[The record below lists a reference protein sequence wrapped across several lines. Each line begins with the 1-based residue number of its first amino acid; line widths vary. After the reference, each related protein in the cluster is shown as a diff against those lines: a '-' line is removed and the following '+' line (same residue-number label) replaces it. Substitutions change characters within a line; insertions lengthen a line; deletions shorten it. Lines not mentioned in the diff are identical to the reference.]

1 VAEMGNLPGG
11 PRGRASSAGASSDVF
26 TETTAVDSTV
36 LTSASEAAKRITITE
51 EEKGEGAVSARVY
64 LAHFKAMGGLP
75 MFGLVTL
82 GVAGAQAAVI
92 CSDYWLAFWSSG
104 TVPKGLFTDSDRS
117 DNFYIAGLGVISAA
131 AFVMLLLRSLLM
143 AVASTRASFVHHD
156 GVLQSVLR
164 APLFFFD
171 TTPGK
176 PKQTTS
182 PPALDVTMMVLIVV
196 HYSWSYPESA
206 KS

>member
-1 VAEMGNLPGG
+1 MCDVPGG
-11 PRGRASSAGASSDVF
+11 PRARTASAGANSDAF
-26 TETTAVDSTV
+26 TETTAVESTV

-51 EEKGEGAVSARVY
+51 EEKGEGAVSASVY
-64 LAHFKAMGGLP
+64 LAHFKAMGGIP
-75 MFGLVTL
+75 MFALVTF

-92 CSDYWLAFWSSG
+92 CSDYWLAFWSSN
-104 TVPKGLFTDSDRS
+104 TVPEGLFNDSEKG

-131 AFVMLLLRSLLM
+131 TFLMLLLRSLLM

-171 TTPGK
+171 TTPG
-176 PKQTTS
+176 
-182 PPALDVTMMVLIVV
+182 D
-196 HYSWSYPESA
+196 
-206 KS
+206 